1 MTEGITTAMTSAAT
15 IRKNCPPRRSILRVD
30 YA

>member
-1 MTEGITTAMTSAAT
+1 MTAITEALIRAAT
-15 IRKNCPPRRSILRVD
+15 IRKNCPARRSILRVD

>member
-1 MTEGITTAMTSAAT
+1 MTEAMTEDMTRAAT
-15 IRKNCPPRRSILRVD
+15 IRKNCPARRSNLRVN